1 MTKANETAPPK
12 AAQPRT
18 EKQSG
23 GDSEKTNTSSQIQEE
38 VEIDTLVP
46 GDSNLKHVA
55 NSSNVFLQAESG
67 ATFLSTKSL
76 MGAASKQTDTSG
88 IKTVVLYLGTNDVT
102 RHGEVDIML
111 NASRAITD
119 VENKFPD
126 ANIAICS
133 VPPSKGSKRQQSNAN
148 DTTVAVNSYLHHA
161 RL

>member
-1 MTKANETAPPK
+1 MTGIL
-12 AAQPRT
+12 
-18 EKQSG
+18 SG
-23 GDSEKTNTSSQIQEE
+23 EMILSWQGKTCGYGDYVFHCTNTVLPLWISTQIQ
-38 VEIDTLVP
+38 VKIDTLVL

-55 NSSNVFLQAESG
+55 NSTNVFIQAESG

-88 IKTVVLYLGTNDVT
+88 IKTVVLHLGTNDVT
-102 RHGEVDIML
+102 SHGGVDIML

-133 VPPSKGSKRQQSNAN
+133 VPPTEQRKSSPRS
-148 DTTVAVNSYLHHA
+148 
-161 RL
+161 